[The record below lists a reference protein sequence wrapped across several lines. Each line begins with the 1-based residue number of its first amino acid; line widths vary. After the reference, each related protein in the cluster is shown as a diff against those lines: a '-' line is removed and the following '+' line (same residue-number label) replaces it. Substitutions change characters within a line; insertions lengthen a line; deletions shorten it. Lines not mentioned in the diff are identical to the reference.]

1 MQKKARIIF
10 AGSPEFAVPTLEALL
25 ASGHQVVAVLTQPDR
40 PSGRGRKLQPGPVK
54 VAALAADLPVLQPA
68 TMNEPGVQECLR
80 EFAPDLM
87 VVVAYGMLLPEAVL
101 AIPAAGC
108 INVHASLLPRWRG
121 ASPIQAAILAG
132 DAETGV
138 SIMRMDVGLD
148 TGPVYCMEKLTIAA
162 EESAGELHDRLA
174 PLGGK
179 LLGKTVASIWE
190 GKLPPVAQSGEGVTY
205 AGRIKKA
212 DGQIDWTS
220 SAVEIDRSIHAYNPW
235 PVAQTSIAGEQFRC
249 WSSRMAAA
257 DEIKSGYSGQL
268 PGAVLAANATG
279 IAVQT
284 GAGVLVLNE
293 VQAPGRKRMAASDY
307 ARSHSLDGVI
317 LGQ

>member
-1 MQKKARIIF
+1 MQTKARIIF

-54 VAALAADLPVLQPA
+54 VAALAAGLPVLQPT
-68 TMNEPGVQECLR
+68 TMTEPGVQERLR

-132 DAETGV
+132 DAETGI

-148 TGPVYCMEKLTIAA
+148 TGPVYCMEKLAIAA

-179 LLGKTVASIWE
+179 LLGKTIASIWE
-190 GKLPPVAQSGEGVTY
+190 DKLRPVAP
-205 AGRIKKA
+205 
-212 DGQIDWTS
+212 GQIPPKIFTS
-220 SAVEIDRSIHAYNPW
+220 AIVKIKH
-235 PVAQTSIAGEQFRC
+235 QF
-249 WSSRMAAA
+249 A
-257 DEIKSGYSGQL
+257 
-268 PGAVLAANATG
+268 
-279 IAVQT
+279 
-284 GAGVLVLNE
+284 
-293 VQAPGRKRMAASDY
+293 
-307 ARSHSLDGVI
+307 I
-317 LGQ
+317 LYLESFKQ

>member
-68 TMNEPGVQECLR
+68 TMREPGVQERLR

-132 DAETGV
+132 DAATGI

-148 TGPVYCMEKLTIAA
+148 TGPV
-162 EESAGELHDRLA
+162 
-174 PLGGK
+174 
-179 LLGKTVASIWE
+179 
-190 GKLPPVAQSGEGVTY
+190 
-205 AGRIKKA
+205 
-212 DGQIDWTS
+212 
-220 SAVEIDRSIHAYNPW
+220 
-235 PVAQTSIAGEQFRC
+235 
-249 WSSRMAAA
+249 
-257 DEIKSGYSGQL
+257 
-268 PGAVLAANATG
+268 
-279 IAVQT
+279 
-284 GAGVLVLNE
+284 
-293 VQAPGRKRMAASDY
+293 
-307 ARSHSLDGVI
+307 
-317 LGQ
+317 